1 MTHKMKFAFNNNGTL
16 QDVIET
22 NPNIIFPEFYAAQ
35 FVEVPDDAQ
44 NGDLWDGETLTR
56 PPVKPPEQP
65 KIAEVTMR
73 QARLALLDVGR
84 LADVDEAINRLP
96 EPERTKAKIEW
107 DYASA
112 VYRNSEWVVDVSEQL
127 GLSETQLD
135 DLFALAATK

>member
-1 MTHKMKFAFNNNGTL
+1 MKYAFNNNGIL

-22 NPNIIFPEFYAAQ
+22 NPSIIFPEFYAAQ

-65 KIAEVTMR
+65 KVTVVTMR

-84 LADVDEAINRLP
+84 LADVDEAINGLP

-107 DYASA
+107 EYASK
-112 VYRNSEWVVDVSEQL
+112 VDRNSEWVLNVSKQL
-127 GLSETQLD
+127 GMDETQLD
-135 DLFALAATK
+135 DLFVLAATK